1 MTPDSSPN
9 DPANRRPLK
18 TRNAGWVKALATAL
32 AKGGV
37 TPNQISFTSV
47 AFAVL
52 GASSLGLSGLI
63 SDWPRTALLITA
75 AFCIQLRLLC
85 NMLDGMVA
93 IEHGKAKP
101 TGAIWNELPDRFADF
116 LLLAGAGYGAVGAN
130 FVMGPALGWL
140 AAVLAVIA
148 AYVRELGRGEGL
160 APDFTG
166 PLAKPQRM
174 FVLTVTVLVTAFDG
188 FWTRRGTTLMI
199 GLGLIALLTAITIGL
214 RVWNLARA
222 LTRRSTETP

>member
-1 MTPDSSPN
+1 MTE
-9 DPANRRPLK
+9 DPVNRRPLK
-18 TRNAGWVKALATAL
+18 TRSAAWVQRLATAL

-47 AFAVL
+47 AFAIL
-52 GASSLGLSGLI
+52 GASSLGLSGLV
-63 SDWPRTALLITA
+63 SDAPRVALLIMA

-85 NMLDGMVA
+85 NLLDGMVA
-93 IEHGKAKP
+93 VEHGKGKP

-116 LLLAGAGYGAVGAN
+116 LLLAGAGYGAIYAS

-160 APDFTG
+160 PPDFTG

-174 FVLTVTVLVTAFDG
+174 AVLTVAVLATAFDG
-188 FWTRRGTTLMI
+188 LWTRRGETLMI
-199 GLGLIALLTAITIGL
+199 GLALIAVLTAVTIGL
-214 RVWNLARA
+214 RVWNLARE
-222 LTRRSTETP
+222 LTRRAAEKP

>member
-1 MTPDSSPN
+1 VTE

-18 TRNAGWVKALATAL
+18 TRDAGWVKRLATFL
-32 AKGGV
+32 AKGQG
-37 TPNQISFTSV
+37 TPNQISFLSV

-52 GASSLGLSGLI
+52 GASSLGLSGLV
-63 SDWPRTALLITA
+63 SSGPRVALLITG

-85 NMLDGMVA
+85 NLLDGMVA
-93 IEHGKAKP
+93 VEHGKGKP

-116 LLLAGAGYGAVGAN
+116 LLLAGAGYGAVMTS
-130 FVMGPALGWL
+130 FVLGPALGWL

-160 APDFTG
+160 PPDFTG

-174 FVLTVTVLVTAFDG
+174 AVLTAAVLISCFDPL
-188 FWTRRGTTLMI
+188 WTRRGLSLMV
-199 GLGLIALLTAITIGL
+199 GVGLIAVLTAVTIGL
-214 RVWNLARA
+214 RVWNLSRE
-222 LTRRSTETP
+222 LNRRSTGKP

>member
-1 MTPDSSPN
+1 MTDS
-9 DPANRRPLK
+9 PANRRPLK
-18 TRNAGWVKALATAL
+18 TRDAGWVQRMATWL

-52 GASSLGLSGLI
+52 GASSLGLSGLV
-63 SDWPRTALLITA
+63 SNGPRVALLIIA

-85 NMLDGMVA
+85 NLLDGMVA
-93 IEHGKAKP
+93 VEHGKGKP

-116 LLLAGAGYGAVGAN
+116 LLLAGAGYGALYAS
-130 FVMGPALGWL
+130 FVLGPALGWL
-140 AAVLAVIA
+140 AGVLAVIA

-160 APDFTG
+160 PPDFTG

-174 FVLTVTVLVTAFDG
+174 AVLTVAVLASAFDG
-188 FWTRRGTTLMI
+188 LWTKRGETLMI
-199 GLGLIALLTAITIGL
+199 GLAIIAVLTAVTIGL

-222 LTRRSTETP
+222 LTRRSAEKP

>member
-1 MTPDSSPN
+1 M
-9 DPANRRPLK
+9 ARF
-18 TRNAGWVKALATAL
+18 L

-63 SDWPRTALLITA
+63 SDWPRVALLITA

-85 NMLDGMVA
+85 NLLDGLVA
-93 IEHGKAKP
+93 VEFGKGKP

-116 LLLAGAGYGAVGAN
+116 LLLAGAGYGAITAS
-130 FVMGPALGWL
+130 FVLGPALGWL
-140 AAVLAVIA
+140 CAVLALIT

-160 APDFTG
+160 PPDFTG

-174 FVLTVTVLVTAFDG
+174 AVLTLAVIVTCFDG
-188 FWTRRGTTLMI
+188 LWTKRGVTLMV
-199 GLGLIALLTAITIGL
+199 GLGAIAILTGLTIGL
-214 RVWNLARA
+214 RVWHLARE
-222 LTRRSTETP
+222 LTRRSSGTP

>member
-1 MTPDSSPN
+1 MSES
-9 DPANRRPLK
+9 PANRRPLK
-18 TRNAGWVKALATAL
+18 TRDAGWVKRMATWL

-52 GASSLGLSGLI
+52 GASSLGLSGLV
-63 SDWPRTALLITA
+63 SNGPRVALLIIA

-85 NMLDGMVA
+85 NLLDGMVA
-93 IEHGKAKP
+93 VEHGQGKP

-116 LLLAGAGYGAVGAN
+116 LLLAGAGYGAIYAS

-140 AAVLAVIA
+140 AGVLAVIA

-160 APDFTG
+160 PPDFTG

-174 FVLTVTVLVTAFDG
+174 AVLTVAVLASAFDG
-188 FWTRRGTTLMI
+188 LWTRRGETLMI
-199 GLGLIALLTAITIGL
+199 GLAVIAVLTAVTIGL
-214 RVWNLARA
+214 RVWNLARE
-222 LTRRSTETP
+222 LTRRAAEKP